1 MKKEELFDLLEQVDD
16 KYIEEAFFGGL
27 IESRAV
33 EVRAGESH
41 FSPLKIFAP
50 IAACLALAIG
60 AGIVVSNLTDL
71 TTIPGESVTINN
83 SLQPVISFETEEDFI
98 EQGKYLISR
107 GNALILQSE
116 VTWQTRRLD
125 LDFDGEEELL
135 IYPQI
140 DGKTVSGVG
149 VRVFRTGK
157 LGADDP
163 DEVGIEY
170 FGSFGADDDSLDL
183 NDIRTDERDGAGE
196 RHYYCFLH
204 SGMDGT
210 YGGVRFIAYNKE
222 IGAVSGEDNLTL
234 VMDGGEDSALAEG
247 TYENGSYIGTEQVF
261 FKRIREFP
269 DDVAAIFC
277 EFTKTEVIKCG
288 KDALTRNGKPE
299 LEEKLTFGMWHAGEY
314 DINRDGDK
322 ELLISLYNFSNM
334 KGVFVY
340 NKDCEY
346 IGSFETEN
354 GLCDPELLYV
364 TVSGGERFWYYLGVE
379 VAAERNSNGSNSI
392 QLVGESV
399 NKLIVQNNTFTTE
412 RLMHMDVVTHDD
424 GSFEFVYRIGDQE
437 VSADEYNKQQPPAL
451 GMASQSFDL
460 TDPDEWKY
468 SDFFEDSALTGTTT
482 GLDDLREF
490 PGETEPTD

>member
-33 EVRAGESH
+33 EVRAGESR
-41 FSPLKIFAP
+41 FSPLKIIAP
-50 IAACLALAIG
+50 IAACLAVAIV
-60 AGIVVSNLTDL
+60 AGIVISNITDL
-71 TTIPGESVTINN
+71 TTLPAESIMANN

-107 GNALILQSE
+107 GSTLIRQSE

-125 LDFDGEEELL
+125 VDFDGEEELL

-140 DGKTVSGVG
+140 DGKTVPGVG

-157 LGADDP
+157 IGADDP
-163 DEVGIEY
+163 DEVGMEY
-170 FGSFGADDDSLDL
+170 LGAFGTNDDGIDL
-183 NDIRTDERDGAGE
+183 NDIRIDEREGAEE
-196 RHYYCFLH
+196 RYYYCFLH

-222 IGAVSGEDNLTL
+222 IGALSDEDNLTL
-234 VMDGGEDSALAEG
+234 VMESSEDSAQIEG
-247 TYENGSYIGTEQVF
+247 TYENGSYIGTEQSF
-261 FKRIREFP
+261 FKRMREFP
-269 DDVAAIFC
+269 DDVAGRFC
-277 EFTKTEVIKCG
+277 EFNRTEVIKCE
-288 KDALTRNGKPE
+288 KDALTRNGNLE

-314 DINRDGDK
+314 DINGDGEK
-322 ELLISLYNFSNM
+322 ELLVSLYNFSNM

-340 NKDCEY
+340 NKNCEY

-364 TVSGGERFWYYLGVE
+364 TISGGERFWYYLGVE
-379 VAAERNSNGSNSI
+379 VAAKRNSNGSNSI
-392 QLVGESV
+392 QLIGESINKIIVV
-399 NKLIVQNNTFTTE
+399 NNSFTTE
-412 RLMHMDVVTHDD
+412 KLMHFDVITQDD
-424 GSFEFVYRIGDQE
+424 GSLDFVYWIGDQK
-437 VSADEYNKQQPPAL
+437 VSQEEYRKQELAAA
-451 GMASQSFDL
+451 GMASQNFDL

-468 SDFFEDSALTGTTT
+468 SDFFEDSALTSTTT
-482 GLDDLREF
+482 GSDDR
-490 PGETEPTD
+490 